1 MSERP
6 ATAASAVL
14 VTILMPC
21 RNAHL
26 GFLEEALE
34 SVYAQ
39 TSGRWELLVVDDHS
53 DDRATLRALRD
64 LAAQRDER
72 VQVVASRARMVTGA
86 LNTGMS
92 LARTPFVC
100 ALHCD
105 DLLDPR
111 AISVLTRAI
120 ERHGEVDYFHS
131 ARRFIDESGRRLSG
145 VYPARASFG
154 LDDFVRGCPVKS
166 LHCWRTSA
174 GLAVGGMDEAIGLHA
189 ADDYDFP
196 WRMAEAGYVFRAV
209 PECLYSIRDHR
220 AHFRLTT
227 HVPLDRQI
235 SEFVTMFRKH
245 GVDERETQ
253 REVERR
259 TGDYLRQALYASED
273 DRREK
278 ERAGFDARQ
287 GWRVA
292 YR

>member
-1 MSERP
+1 MSDRL

-21 RNAHL
+21 RNAHVE
-26 GFLEEALE
+26 FLEEALE
-34 SVYAQ
+34 SVFLQ
-39 TSGRWELLVVDDHS
+39 DSGRWELLIVDDHS
-53 DDRATLRALRD
+53 DDRATLRVLRSI
-64 LAAQRDER
+64 AARRDER
-72 VQVVASRARMVTGA
+72 VRVVTSRGRMVTGA

-120 ERHGEVDYFHS
+120 ETHVEVDYFHS
-131 ARRFIDESGRRLSG
+131 ARRFIDESGRQLSG
-145 VYPARASFG
+145 VYPARESFS
-154 LDDFVRGCPVKS
+154 LDDFVQGCPVKA
-166 LHCWRTSA
+166 LHCWRVSA
-174 GLAVGGMDEAIGLHA
+174 GIGAGGMDESIGLHA

-196 WRMAEAGYVFRAV
+196 WRVAEAGYLFRAI
-209 PECLYSIRDHR
+209 PDCLYSIRDHR

-235 SEFVTMFRKH
+235 AEFVTMFRKH
-245 GVDERETQ
+245 RVDELEIE

-259 TGDYLRQALYASED
+259 KADYLRH
-273 DRREK
+273 DRGGELPTAEVR
-278 ERAGFDARQ
+278 G
-287 GWRVA
+287 
-292 YR
+292 